1 MTPSPTRN
9 KKKTN
14 EKIQKPEIF
23 LQREI
28 FTKLMEKGKSL
39 KDIYN
44 HLQVSST
51 GKVPTPRTLRNW
63 KKKWENNQFTIS
75 DGRAGRVGVSPK
87 VCARTAS
94 LFKKSG
100 FDSIR
105 KFSKAYGIPHS
116 TVSRHLRRA
125 GMHYCKSYRVPNVLT
140 QDQKDKKVEIAR
152 KLKGELENSRRE
164 EFRNIITL
172 DETPLY
178 FENTSINV
186 WKCVG
191 DLYPRVEKASLK
203 KKKMT
208 LTIAWG
214 GQGVVLV
221 DGCKGENRI
230 NSDYFCNTVLSS
242 IQQWARK
249 RRPMTGVSSF
259 LIHMDNAPCHN
270 SRSTKEYLRQ
280 YNFNRLEHP
289 PYSPDLAPCD
299 FHLFGWMKSHFANTK
314 FKSIRD
320 AENQISN
327 WVNSIPKETLI
338 STFNNWIKRLDR
350 CIEIGGDYV
359 DIPNNKL
366 YVQDNG

>member
-1 MTPSPTRN
+1 MPILQMTPSPTRN
-9 KKKTN
+9 KKKTK
-14 EKIQKPEIF
+14 EKFQKPEIF

-105 KFSKAYGIPHS
+105 KFSKAYGLPHS

-140 QDQKDKKVEIAR
+140 QDQKDRRVEIAR
-152 KLKGELENSRRE
+152 KLKDELENSRSE

-178 FENTSINV
+178 FENTSQ
-186 WKCVG
+186 C
-191 DLYPRVEKASLK
+191 
-203 KKKMT
+203 M
-208 LTIAWG
+208 
-214 GQGVVLV
+214 
-221 DGCKGENRI
+221 
-230 NSDYFCNTVLSS
+230 
-242 IQQWARK
+242 
-249 RRPMTGVSSF
+249 
-259 LIHMDNAPCHN
+259 
-270 SRSTKEYLRQ
+270 
-280 YNFNRLEHP
+280 
-289 PYSPDLAPCD
+289 
-299 FHLFGWMKSHFANTK
+299 
-314 FKSIRD
+314 
-320 AENQISN
+320 
-327 WVNSIPKETLI
+327 
-338 STFNNWIKRLDR
+338 
-350 CIEIGGDYV
+350 EICW
-359 DIPNNKL
+359 
-366 YVQDNG
+366 